1 MSGGAK
7 GGVADAPQVDVAA
20 IRARFRAPAPWQPVQ
35 SGDQPG
41 AGSVPRDGLRLAA
54 VLVPLIERDGGLTV
68 LLTRRTD
75 HLSHHPG
82 QISFPGGRCEDSD
95 DGPADTALRETEEE
109 IGLSRERIEVLG
121 TVGTYV
127 TGTGYHV
134 TPVVGLIRPPFE
146 LQPDPDEVAE
156 VFEIPLAAVLDERNH
171 QRNTVVTG
179 RGRRQY
185 HAIPHGP
192 FYIWGATAAMLL
204 NFRAFLQA
212 TDAQGVS

>member
-1 MSGGAK
+1 VSESAERR
-7 GGVADAPQVDVAA
+7 VAEVDVAA
-20 IRARFRAPAPWQPVQ
+20 IRARFLASAPWQPVQ

-41 AGSVPRDGLRLAA
+41 AGAGPGEGLRPAA
-54 VLVPLIERDGGLTV
+54 VLVPLVERDDGLTV

-82 QISFPGGRCEDSD
+82 QISFPGGRCEDGD
-95 DGPADTALRETEEE
+95 EGPAGTALRETEEE
-109 IGLSRERIEVLG
+109 IGLPRDRVEVLG

-146 LQPDPDEVAE
+146 LRPDPDEVAD
-156 VFEIPLAAVLDERNH
+156 VFEIPLAVVLDARNH

-204 NFRAFLQA
+204 NFRAFLQS
-212 TDAQGVS
+212 TGGQGVS

>member
-1 MSGGAK
+1 VGAST
-7 GGVADAPQVDVAA
+7 V
-20 IRARFRAPAPWQPVQ
+20 RARFRAAAPWQPVQ

-41 AGSVPRDGLRLAA
+41 SATTPGRRLKPAA
-54 VLVPLIERDGGLTV
+54 VLVPLIERDEGLTV

-82 QISFPGGRCEDSD
+82 QISFPGGRCEAD
-95 DGPADTALRETEEE
+95 DAGPADTALRETEEE
-109 IGLSRERIEVLG
+109 IGLSRHQVEVLG

-134 TPVVGLIRPPFE
+134 TPVVGLVRPPFD
-146 LQPDPDEVAE
+146 LRPDPQEVAE
-156 VFEIPLAAVLDERNH
+156 VFEVPLAVILDERNH

-179 RGRRQY
+179 ASRRQY

-212 TDAQGVS
+212 STAPGVS